1 MGNNVISN
9 ESIIA
14 FLIRAAIPEVNDK
27 SKLPEKG
34 NLKTEDKLI
43 WEAIY
48 RAHRDVLTGRGNV
61 TEYSSKKE
69 SPDSLN
75 QICLALYNC
84 VKCGE
89 ELSSS
94 KLVSLLRK
102 TFTDVPMGQIQKLV
116 NMTLKYLLI
125 LSRFHLI
132 SLVIDESKCD
142 CPLDSVILE
151 RLKEKTKWTRLED
164 EEEYNRLQEK
174 AKRNSSDKVA
184 LEYDFINWQDLKV
197 TVD

>member
-14 FLIRAAIPEVNDK
+14 FLIRAAIPEVKDK

-75 QICLALYNC
+75 QICLALYDR

>member
-14 FLIRAAIPEVNDK
+14 FLIRAAIPEVKDK

-75 QICLALYNC
+75 QICLALYNL

-142 CPLDSVILE
+142 CPLDCVILE

>member
-14 FLIRAAIPEVNDK
+14 FLIRAAIPEVKDK

-75 QICLALYNC
+75 QICLALYDG

>member
-14 FLIRAAIPEVNDK
+14 FLIRAAIPEVKDK

-197 TVD
+197 IVD

>member
-14 FLIRAAIPEVNDK
+14 FLIRAAIPEVKDK

>member
-14 FLIRAAIPEVNDK
+14 FLIRAAIPEVKDK

-61 TEYSSKKE
+61 TEYSSKKK

-75 QICLALYNC
+75 QICLALYNH

>member
-14 FLIRAAIPEVNDK
+14 FLIRAAIPEVKDK

-75 QICLALYNC
+75 QICLTLYDC